1 MKRTLLC
8 LMVALCLCFSFA
20 LPGFADDDGYRI
32 TSFAVDATLHENN
45 TVTQTETITVEYLVP
60 RHGMFRTLP
69 TLVSVWRTV
78 DGERV
83 KMTYRTKISDMSVEG
98 APYETSNEDG
108 IYTIRIGDPDEVVTG
123 SVTYVIHY
131 KYDIGDDRVADYDEL
146 NYSLN
151 GPDCDTTIDNFSF
164 QMHFD
169 KPIPQES
176 LAGVALY
183 SGAYGAQDNAAGIEF
198 TVTPDLISGH
208 APATLPSHN
217 AVTVHARLP
226 EGYFVGARS
235 ISMLPAWIAFLAM
248 IALSLYTLLRIFITR
263 HRRPVQTVEF
273 YPPKGL
279 TSADVGYIIDGT
291 ADDRDLISLVIWLA
305 DQGYLT
311 IASCEDDEK
320 AMQLTKVKNLP
331 ADMPEYVKVF
341 FNALFLSGEVRRLD
355 QVDSSFYTSFTKAK
369 QALDSYQ
376 NEDARLLHN
385 PASRVRAFLLPIGSA
400 LLWGVFA
407 FFCACRVEFYP
418 ILPIIFAVA
427 ALCGCTLFTISADGR
442 SDFSSV
448 AARIWHA
455 VLPLF
460 MAVIALFCAAIPM
473 GSSLF
478 EPALFI
484 FIGAVL
490 CALCCLLAPRL
501 VQDTPYRLEMAGK
514 LLGLRNFIKQAELPR
529 LKLLVDENPAYF
541 YNILPYAYVFG
552 LSDKWVTQ
560 FESLA
565 LAPPVWYTGSNAFGY
580 IWFDQAMHHSLD
592 SSLRSLQTES
602 HNAGSG
608 GSSGWGG
615 SSGGFSG
622 GGFGGGGTGSW

>member
-226 EGYFVGARS
+226 EGYFVGERS

-273 YPPKGL
+273 YPP
-279 TSADVGYIIDGT
+279 
-291 ADDRDLISLVIWLA
+291 
-305 DQGYLT
+305 
-311 IASCEDDEK
+311 
-320 AMQLTKVKNLP
+320 
-331 ADMPEYVKVF
+331 
-341 FNALFLSGEVRRLD
+341 
-355 QVDSSFYTSFTKAK
+355 
-369 QALDSYQ
+369 
-376 NEDARLLHN
+376 
-385 PASRVRAFLLPIGSA
+385 
-400 LLWGVFA
+400 
-407 FFCACRVEFYP
+407 
-418 ILPIIFAVA
+418 
-427 ALCGCTLFTISADGR
+427 
-442 SDFSSV
+442 
-448 AARIWHA
+448 
-455 VLPLF
+455 
-460 MAVIALFCAAIPM
+460 
-473 GSSLF
+473 
-478 EPALFI
+478 
-484 FIGAVL
+484 
-490 CALCCLLAPRL
+490 
-501 VQDTPYRLEMAGK
+501 
-514 LLGLRNFIKQAELPR
+514 
-529 LKLLVDENPAYF
+529 
-541 YNILPYAYVFG
+541 
-552 LSDKWVTQ
+552 
-560 FESLA
+560 
-565 LAPPVWYTGSNAFGY
+565 
-580 IWFDQAMHHSLD
+580 
-592 SSLRSLQTES
+592 
-602 HNAGSG
+602 
-608 GSSGWGG
+608 
-615 SSGGFSG
+615 
-622 GGFGGGGTGSW
+622 